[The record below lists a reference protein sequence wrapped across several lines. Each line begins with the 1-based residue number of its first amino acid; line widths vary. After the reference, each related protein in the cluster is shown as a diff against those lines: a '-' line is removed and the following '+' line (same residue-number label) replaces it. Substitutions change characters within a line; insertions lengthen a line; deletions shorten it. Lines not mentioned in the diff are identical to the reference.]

1 MDQLDILT
9 EPVLELETLSLAGIP
24 YGSRAAD
31 SVDRDRISQ
40 VTLSPIVHGYRGGAG
55 IEPEYHGADGGR
67 LTLDEVIDSV
77 IGAHG
82 ILHLPGQVSVRVAGG
97 RVVGFALYGASRGP
111 LAHFGFLT
119 SYADFLTT
127 FGTPDRATRREVHN
141 DLLGYDNY
149 YWGARKQAH
158 WDSFFD
164 ELSLVNLGGYEGN
177 DRPRPA

>member
-1 MDQLDILT
+1 MPRACRGYARRVIEILDQLDVLA

-40 VTLSPIVHGYRGGAG
+40 VTLSPIVHGYRGGAS
-55 IEPEYHGADGGR
+55 IEPAYHGADGGR

-82 ILHLPGQVSVRVAGG
+82 ILHLPGKVSVRVAGG

-111 LAHFGFLT
+111 LAHLGVLT
-119 SYADFLTT
+119 SYL
-127 FGTPDRATRREVHN
+127 GQLLRRAVPREPRR
-141 DLLGYDNY
+141 L
-149 YWGARKQAH
+149 
-158 WDSFFD
+158 
-164 ELSLVNLGGYEGN
+164 
-177 DRPRPA
+177 